1 MVPSVSDEI
10 LFQLDAPLNQ
20 LFNITA
26 SEGSANYGDNKMHF
40 TLLDWKTVEPVQLML
55 VRMPARRGVGPITLV
70 KKMCIAL
77 VF

>member
-1 MVPSVSDEI
+1 MSDEI

-26 SEGSANYGDNKMHF
+26 SEESANYGDNRMHF
-40 TLLDWKTVEPVQLML
+40 SLLDWKTVEPGQIVL
-55 VRMPARRGVGPITLV
+55 VRLPARRGPRPLTLV